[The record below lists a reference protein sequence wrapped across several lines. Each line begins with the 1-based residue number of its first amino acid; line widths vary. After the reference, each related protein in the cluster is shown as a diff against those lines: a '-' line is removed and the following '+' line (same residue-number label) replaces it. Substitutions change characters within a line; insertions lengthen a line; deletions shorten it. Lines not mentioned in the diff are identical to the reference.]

1 MKINNKPQNINT
13 HNHIQKKSKTII
25 PFKTGKAPSLFENQ
39 IENSRLNLVS
49 KKKKIV
55 NSCSLVDSHNLQTNE
70 ILLIIEHCSDC
81 INHLNHTHHINDIYY
96 NYSKNLQ
103 KAIIIRFPYIK
114 VLLKPIDIKGG
125 DLRIGGFEITLL
137 RERDKANI
145 LIYSKIK
152 TKSFPLL
159 NTILDKLMLYVPL
172 FSLTM
177 NFYKESDF
185 EEVDSED
192 EIEENDEKS
201 ANLEINIY
209 QLRIPMVQLI
219 DEYLKDEV
227 RKIFNSKTKLVSYL
241 KNKENEAFIN
251 STKSFIISN
260 YDFDF
265 NCNNKYLDVIHEDQR
280 TKTSRYRKENS
291 SPSYIDS
298 SLYELNYEKSTKRA
312 SSSSQRHSNI
322 NKIPLSKRT
331 FSARPNHNMNSNT
344 SISSNTYINS
354 SNISIFNEN
363 NNKDTS
369 VLNHI
374 SLDNGLLSNR
384 HIKDGEYIKDE
395 ERIKQL
401 KGRQISRQYTK
412 SKKIV
417 FSNLPC
423 DSYLVEI
430 PESCSNSKI
439 AFIVKFSNSLYKT
452 YGNKTNNENEE
463 INHQPSSI
471 FMEENIKIEKFISL
485 PKQNKCF
492 VEIIVY
498 KMNSQN
504 EEIDLETISKSE
516 VLIGRLNERLIEKD
530 ENKITLIESNKRKG
544 VFEIILEEGE
554 YVVEVR
560 KNGYDDYSK
569 RVKLLKGGN
578 KIYVEMIEKSN

>member
-1 MKINNKPQNINT
+1 MKINNKPQTTNT
-13 HNHIQKKSKTII
+13 QSHIQKNSKTII

-49 KKKKIV
+49 KKKIV

-137 RERDKANI
+137 REKDKANI
-145 LIYSKIK
+145 LLYSKIK

-159 NTILDKLMLYVPL
+159 NTILDKLILYVPL

-192 EIEENDEKS
+192 EIEENDEKT

-209 QLRIPMVQLI
+209 QLRIPMNQLI

-227 RKIFNSKTKLVSYL
+227 RKIFNSKTKLVSYF
-241 KNKENEAFIN
+241 KKKENEAFMN

-265 NCNNKYLDVIHEDQR
+265 NCNNKYLDVIHEEKKI
-280 TKTSRYRKENS
+280 KTNRYKKENFNS
-291 SPSYIDS
+291 FYTDS
-298 SLYELNYEKSTKRA
+298 SLYELNYKKTKKRA

-322 NKIPLSKRT
+322 SKNPSSKRT
-331 FSARPNHNMNSNT
+331 FSARPNHNMNNNI

-374 SLDNGLLSNR
+374 SFDKGLLSNR
-384 HIKDGEYIKDE
+384 QIKDGEYIKDD

-439 AFIVKFSNSLYKT
+439 AFIVKFPNSLNKA
-452 YGNKTNNENEE
+452 YGNKINNENEE
-463 INHQPSSI
+463 INHIPSSI
-471 FMEENIKIEKFISL
+471 LMEENIKIEKFISL

-498 KMNSQN
+498 TMNSQN
-504 EEIDLETISKSE
+504 NEIDLETITKSE
-516 VLIGRLNERLIEKD
+516 VLIGRLNERLIDKD
-530 ENKITLIESNKRKG
+530 ENKIILIENTKRKG
-544 VFEIILEEGE
+544 VFEIVLEEGE
-554 YVVEVR
+554 YIVEVR
-560 KNGYDDYSK
+560 KKEYDDYSK
-569 RVKLLKGGN
+569 RIKLLKGGN
-578 KIYVEMIEKSN
+578 KIYVEMIKK

>member
-1 MKINNKPQNINT
+1 MKINNKPQTTNT
-13 HNHIQKKSKTII
+13 QSHIQKNSKTII

-49 KKKKIV
+49 KKKIV

-137 RERDKANI
+137 REKDKANI
-145 LIYSKIK
+145 LLYSKIK

-159 NTILDKLMLYVPL
+159 NTILDKLILYVPL

-192 EIEENDEKS
+192 EIDENDEKT

-209 QLRIPMVQLI
+209 QLRIPMNQLI

-241 KNKENEAFIN
+241 KKKENEAFMN

-265 NCNNKYLDVIHEDQR
+265 NCNNKYLDVIHEEKKI
-280 TKTSRYRKENS
+280 KTSRYKKENFNS
-291 SPSYIDS
+291 FYTDS
-298 SLYELNYEKSTKRA
+298 SLYELNYKKTKKRA

-322 NKIPLSKRT
+322 SKNPSSKRT
-331 FSARPNHNMNSNT
+331 FSARPNHNMNNNI

-374 SLDNGLLSNR
+374 SFDKGLLSNR
-384 HIKDGEYIKDE
+384 QIKDGEYIKDD

-439 AFIVKFSNSLYKT
+439 AFIVKFPNSLNKA
-452 YGNKTNNENEE
+452 YGNKINNENEE
-463 INHQPSSI
+463 INHIPSSI
-471 FMEENIKIEKFISL
+471 LMEENIKIEKFISL

-498 KMNSQN
+498 TMNSQN
-504 EEIDLETISKSE
+504 NEIDLETITKSE
-516 VLIGRLNERLIEKD
+516 VLIGRLNERLIDKD
-530 ENKITLIESNKRKG
+530 ENKIILIENTKRKG
-544 VFEIILEEGE
+544 VFEIVLEEGE
-554 YVVEVR
+554 YIVEVR
-560 KNGYDDYSK
+560 KKEYDDYSK
-569 RVKLLKGGN
+569 RIKLLKGGN
-578 KIYVEMIEKSN
+578 KIYVEMIKK